1 MRLPS
6 TDLSAAHDSLT
17 LDSDYSLD
25 DRYARQ
31 LGRVF
36 LTGTQALV
44 RLPMLQALADKA
56 RGLNTAGFISGYRG
70 SPLGMYDQALWQA
83 EKHLKPLNIRFQPAV
98 NEDLAATAV
107 LGSQQVETE
116 GSATVDGVFGLWYG
130 KGPGVDRSGDALKH
144 GNAFGSSPHGGVL
157 VVCGDDH
164 GVVSSSMPHQSDQ
177 ALMAWSM
184 PVLNPASVEE
194 YLGFG
199 LFGWALSRFSGAWIG
214 FKAISETV
222 ESGAS
227 VTLPDSF
234 PDFVTPDDFT
244 PPPGGLHYRNG
255 DLPSLAIE
263 ERLRFKLEAVT
274 AFARANR
281 QVFAIDRAIIDNPGA
296 TLGIVTAGKAH
307 LDLMEALRLLGLDD
321 HALRRAGIRIRKLGL
336 TFPIEP
342 VAMEEFCTG
351 LSDLLVVEE
360 KGPVVEG
367 QIKDR
372 FYNAPADRRPRLWGK
387 SRPDGAAFL
396 PGCGEM
402 RPARLAR
409 SLAEFLDA
417 NAPSL
422 QAGARLVRAGLAPK
436 GPEAASLAGI
446 SGSAKRMPYFCS
458 GCPHNTSTKV
468 PEGSKAFAGI
478 GCHFMA
484 SWMDRKTSGLTQMGG
499 EGVNWIGLAPFTR
512 TKHVFQN
519 LGDGTY
525 YHSGLMAIRQ
535 AVAAKANITYK
546 ILYNDAVAMTGG
558 QPVDGTLTVTQIIDQ
573 LRAEGVTRIELVTD
587 DPSRYAGFREVPV
600 HDRAELDA
608 VQRDLREVEGV
619 SALIYDQT
627 CATGK
632 RRRRKKGE
640 FPDPPK
646 RVVIND
652 LVCEG
657 CGDCGVKSNCL
668 SVAPLE
674 TEFGTKREIDQSSC
688 NKDFSCLNG
697 FCPSFVTV
705 EGGQLKRRSGADLS
719 EAEFTGRLAALPHPR
734 YRQTD
739 GKPAEI
745 LVAGV
750 GGTGVVTV
758 GALITMAAHLEGRAA
773 SVLDFMGFAQKG
785 GAVLSHV
792 RLGAKGEKLNQVRIE
807 PEQADLLLAC
817 DLVVATAPEA
827 VATLKPG
834 RSRVIANSQTIHTA
848 AFLKDPKAIQKPDV
862 MLDILYHVL
871 GHDGVDSL
879 NATKAAL
886 TLMGDSI
893 GANILMLGYAW
904 QQGEIPVSLDAL
916 IRAIELN
923 GVAVSANKRVF
934 GWGRLLAAEPEAV
947 AELLTETDGPDRFKP
962 AENLDEIIARRV
974 DFLTRYQDA
983 AYAKR
988 YADRIAALR
997 AGEKA
1002 LNGREELT
1010 EAAARSLFKLM
1021 AYKDE
1026 YEVARLFT
1034 ESDFETRISRQFEGD
1049 YKIAYHLAPPVLSLP
1064 GADGAEPRKHRF
1076 GPWARPVM
1084 KVLARFKGL
1093 RGSWADPFGYSSERR
1108 TERALI
1114 RRFENTID
1122 EITRSLTEA
1131 NRETALALLS
1141 LPMEI
1146 RGFGPV
1152 KHRALE
1158 AVLPQWDKL
1167 EEAYRTPPE
1176 TAYRYAAE

>member
-1 MRLPS
+1 MSFSPS
-6 TDLSAAHDSLT
+6 GKTNVNTVTNIDQG
-17 LDSDYSLD
+17 YSLD
-25 DRYARQ
+25 DRYTRAS
-31 LGRVF
+31 GRVF

-44 RLPMLQALADKA
+44 RLPMLQALADRAK
-56 RGLNTAGFISGYRG
+56 GLNTAGFISGYRG

-83 EKHLKPLNIRFQPAV
+83 KKHLEPLNIHFQPAI
-98 NEDLAATAV
+98 NEDLAATAIM
-107 LGSQQVETE
+107 GTQQVETE

-194 YLGFG
+194 YLSFG
-199 LFGWALSRFSGAWIG
+199 LFGWALSRFTGAWIG

-222 ESGAS
+222 ESATS
-227 VTLPDSF
+227 IALPETMPAF
-234 PDFVTPDDFT
+234 LEPADFV

-263 ERLRFKLEAVT
+263 ERLRFKLQAVR
-274 AFARANR
+274 AFVRANR
-281 QVFAIDRAIIDNPGA
+281 EVFAIDRAIVDKPDA

-307 LDLMEALRLLGLDD
+307 LDLMEALRLLGLDET
-321 HALRRAGIRIRKLGL
+321 ALKDAGIRVRKLGL

-342 VAMEEFCTG
+342 VAMEDFCTG

-367 QIKDR
+367 QIKDQ

-387 SRPDGAAFL
+387 NHPDGAAFL

-417 NAPSL
+417 TAPFL

-446 SGSAKRMPYFCS
+446 NGAAKRMPYFCS

-468 PEGSKAFAGI
+468 PDGSKAYAGI

-484 SWMDRKTSGLTQMGG
+484 NWMDRETSGLTQMGG
-499 EGVNWIGLAPFTR
+499 EGVNWIGLAPFTK

-558 QPVDGTLTVTQIIDQ
+558 QPVDGTLSVPQIVNQ
-573 LRAEGVTRIELVTD
+573 LRAEGVERIEIVTD
-587 DPSRYAGFREVPV
+587 DTARYGGFSDVPV

-608 VQRDLREVEGV
+608 VQRDLCTVGGV

-627 CATGK
+627 CATEK
-632 RRRRKKGE
+632 RRRRKKGD
-640 FPDPPK
+640 FPDPAK

-688 NKDFSCLNG
+688 NKDYSCQNG

-705 EGGQLKRRSGADLS
+705 EGGQLRRKSGADI
-719 EAEFTGRLAALPHPR
+719 AARLDALPLPVMREHELAN
-734 YRQTD
+734 
-739 GKPAEI
+739 KPSEI

-758 GALITMAAHLEGRAA
+758 GALITMAAHLEGRPA

-792 RLGAKGEKLNQVRIE
+792 RIGARGTKLNQVRIE
-807 PEQADLLLAC
+807 PKQADLLLAC
-817 DLVVATAPEA
+817 DLVVGTSPEA
-827 VATLKPG
+827 IATLDPEK
-834 RSRVIANSQTIHTA
+834 SRVIANSQTIHTA
-848 AFLKDPKAIQKPDV
+848 AFLKDPKAIQKPDM

-871 GHDGVDSL
+871 GEAGVDSL

-904 QQGEIPVSLDAL
+904 QKGEIPVSLPAL
-916 IRAIELN
+916 TRAIELN
-923 GVAVSANKRVF
+923 GVAVAANKRVF
-934 GWGRLLAAEPEAV
+934 GWGRLLAADPDAV
-947 AELLTETDGPDRFKP
+947 RDLLADGEDRGRFKP
-962 AENLDEIIARRV
+962 AESLDEIIARRV
-974 DFLTRYQDA
+974 DFLTGYQNA
-983 AYAKR
+983 AYA
-988 YADRIAALR
+988 DRFVARIENLR
-997 AGEKA
+997 KAEKS
-1002 LNGREELT
+1002 LNGKTELT
-1010 EAAARSLFKLM
+1010 EAASRSLFKLM

-1034 ESDFETRISRQFEGD
+1034 ESDFEARLAAQFEGD
-1049 YKIAYHLAPPVLSLP
+1049 YKIAYHLAPPGLSRP
-1064 GADGAEPRKHRF
+1064 GPNGEEPAKRRF
-1076 GPWARPVM
+1076 GPWLRPAM
-1084 KVLARFKGL
+1084 KGLARLKGL
-1093 RGSWADPFGYSSERR
+1093 RGSWADPFGYPPERR

-1114 RRFENTID
+1114 QRFEATLD
-1122 EITRSLTEA
+1122 EIAATLTPE
-1131 NRETALALLS
+1131 NRDAALALLS

-1152 KHRALE
+1152 KERALKTVMPE
-1158 AVLPQWDKL
+1158 WDAL
-1167 EEAYRTPPE
+1167 EDTYRNPPE
-1176 TAYRYAAE
+1176 PAFQFAAE

>member
-1 MRLPS
+1 MPLPMS
-6 TDLSAAHDSLT
+6 DLKDSIDT
-17 LDSDYSLD
+17 PEIDHAYSLD
-25 DRYARQ
+25 DRYARRS
-31 LGRVF
+31 GRVF

-44 RLPMLQALADKA
+44 RLPMIQAQADKA
-56 RGLNTAGFISGYRG
+56 NGLNTAGFISGYRG

-83 EKHLKPLNIRFQPAV
+83 QEYLDPLNIRFQPAI

-184 PVLNPASVEE
+184 PVLNPASIEE
-194 YLGFG
+194 YLSFG
-199 LFGWALSRFSGAWIG
+199 LYGWALSRFSGAWVG

-222 ESGAS
+222 ESAAS
-227 VTLPDSF
+227 VALPDSF
-234 PDFVTPDDFT
+234 PAFVTPDDFT

-263 ERLRFKLEAVT
+263 ERLRFKLDAVH
-274 AFARANR
+274 AFVRANR
-281 QVFAIDRAIIDNPGA
+281 AVFPIDRMIVDAPDA

-307 LDLMEALRLLGLDD
+307 LDLMEALRLLGLDEK
-321 HALRRAGIRIRKLGL
+321 ALRDAGIRVRKLGL

-342 VAMEEFCTG
+342 VAMEAFCTG

-367 QIKDR
+367 QIKDL

-387 SRPDGAAFL
+387 TRPDGGAFL

-409 SLAEFLDA
+409 QLAEYLDA
-417 NAPSL
+417 TAPVL
-422 QAGARLVRAGLAPK
+422 QAGVRLVRAGLAPK

-446 SGSAKRMPYFCS
+446 SGAAKRMPYFCS

-468 PEGSKAFAGI
+468 PAGSKAFAGI

-484 SWMDRKTSGLTQMGG
+484 NWMDRETSGLTQMGG

-525 YHSGLMAIRQ
+525 FHSGILAIRQ
-535 AVAAKANITYK
+535 AIAAKATITYK

-558 QPVDGTLTVTQIIDQ
+558 QPVDGTLTVPQIIAQ
-573 LRAEGVTRIELVTD
+573 LRAEGVRRIELVTD
-587 DPSRYAGFREVPV
+587 DPSKYDSGMGVPV
-600 HDRAELDA
+600 HDRAELDT
-608 VQRDLREVEGV
+608 VQRDLREVAGV
-619 SALIYDQT
+619 SALVYDQT
-627 CATGK
+627 CATEK
-632 RRRRKKGE
+632 RRRRKKGDY
-640 FPDPPK
+640 PDPAK

-668 SVAPLE
+668 SIAPLE
-674 TEFGTKREIDQSSC
+674 TEFGTKRAIDQSSC
-688 NKDFSCLNG
+688 NKDYSCQNG

-705 EGGQLKRRSGADLS
+705 EGGRLRRRTGADLS
-719 EAEFTGRLAALPHPR
+719 DAAFAARLAHLPQP
-734 YRQTD
+734 D
-739 GKPAEI
+739 IKPSAKPAEI

-758 GALITMAAHLEGRAA
+758 GALITMAAHLEGRPA

-792 RLGAKGEKLNQVRIE
+792 RLGAPGVKLNQVRIE

-817 DLVVATAPEA
+817 DLVVATSPDAI
-827 VATLKPG
+827 ATLKPG
-834 RSRVIANSQTIHTA
+834 HSRVIANSQMIHTA
-848 AFLKDPKAIQKPDV
+848 AFLKDPEAIQKPDM

-871 GHDGVDSL
+871 GESGVDSL
-879 NATKAAL
+879 NATQAAL
-886 TLMGDSI
+886 TLTGDSI
-893 GANILMLGYAW
+893 GANILMLGFAW
-904 QQGEIPVSLDAL
+904 QKGEIPVSLDAL
-916 IRAIELN
+916 TRAIALN
-923 GVAVSANKRVF
+923 GVAVAANKRVF
-934 GWGRLLAAEPEAV
+934 AWGRLLAADPAAV
-947 AELLTETDGPDRFKP
+947 RDLLADDGAPARFKP
-962 AENLDEIIARRV
+962 AETLDEIIRRRV
-974 DFLTRYQDA
+974 DFLTGYQNA
-983 AYAKR
+983 AYANR
-988 YADRIAALR
+988 FAARIQKLHDA
-997 AGEKA
+997 EKA
-1002 LNGREELT
+1002 LNGGTDLT

-1034 ESDFETRISRQFEGD
+1034 ESDFEAQVANRFEGD
-1049 YKIAYHLAPPVLSLP
+1049 YKIAYHLAPPILAKP
-1064 GADGAEPRKHRF
+1064 GTDGEPRKRRF
-1076 GPWARPVM
+1076 GPWLRPVM
-1084 KVLARFKGL
+1084 KGLARMKGL
-1093 RGSWADPFGYSSERR
+1093 RGRWADPFGHSAERK

-1114 RRFENTID
+1114 RRFEGVID
-1122 EITRSLTEA
+1122 EIAETLTAE
-1131 NRETALALLS
+1131 NREAALALLA

-1152 KHRALE
+1152 KERALST
-1158 AVLPQWDKL
+1158 VMRQWDAL
-1167 EEAYRTPPE
+1167 EEAYRNPPE
-1176 TAYRYAAE
+1176 SAFRFAAE

>member
-1 MRLPS
+1 VSVSPPRQS
-6 TDLSAAHDSLT
+6 VTDDSADVDLGYA
-17 LDSDYSLD
+17 LD
-25 DRYARQ
+25 DRYARRS
-31 LGRVF
+31 GRVF

-44 RLPMLQALADKA
+44 RLPMMQALADRAK
-56 RGLNTAGFISGYRG
+56 GLNTAGFISGYRG

-83 EKHLKPLNIRFQPAV
+83 QKHLDPLGIHFQPAV

-107 LGSQQVETE
+107 MGSQQVETE

-184 PVLNPASVEE
+184 PVLNPAGVEE
-194 YLGFG
+194 YLSFG
-199 LFGWALSRFSGAWIG
+199 LYGWALSRFSGAWIG

-227 VTLPDSF
+227 VTLPDGP
-234 PDFVTPDDFT
+234 PDFVTPQDFT

-263 ERLRFKLEAVT
+263 ERLRLKLEAVR
-274 AFARANR
+274 AFARAN
-281 QVFAIDRAIIDNPGA
+281 QDVFAIDRAIVDAPDA

-307 LDLMEALRLLGLDD
+307 LDLMEALRLLGLDEA
-321 HALRRAGIRIRKLGL
+321 ALKAAGIRVRKIGL

-342 VAMEEFCTG
+342 VAMAAFCFG

-360 KGPVVEG
+360 KGPVVES

-372 FYNAPADRRPRLWGK
+372 FYNAPPDRRPRLWGK
-387 SRPDGAAFL
+387 TRPDGETFL
-396 PGCGEM
+396 PGCSEM

-409 SLAEFLDA
+409 TLADWLDA
-417 NAPSL
+417 NAPAL

-446 SGSAKRMPYFCS
+446 NGAAKRMPYFCS

-499 EGVNWIGLAPFTR
+499 EGANWIGLAPFTK

-525 YHSGLMAIRQ
+525 YHSGIMAIRQ

-558 QPVDGTLTVTQIIDQ
+558 QPVDGPLSVPQIVDQ
-573 LRAEGVTRIELVTD
+573 LRAEGVERIEIVTD
-587 DPSRYAGFREVPV
+587 EPGKYRHGMDVPV

-608 VQRDLREVEGV
+608 VQRDLREVGGV

-627 CATGK
+627 CATEK
-632 RRRRKKGE
+632 RRRRKKGDY
-640 FPDPPK
+640 PDSPK

-652 LVCEG
+652 LICEG

-688 NKDFSCLNG
+688 NKDFSCLDG

-705 EGGQLKRRSGADLS
+705 EGGQLRRKPGADI
-719 EAEFTGRLAALPHPR
+719 AARLDALPAPKV
-734 YRQTD
+734 
-739 GKPAEI
+739 KPSAEPTEI

-750 GGTGVVTV
+750 GGTGVVTI
-758 GALITMAAHLEGRAA
+758 GALITMAAHLEGRPA

-792 RLGAKGEKLNQVRIE
+792 RIGARGTTLNQVRIE
-807 PEQADLLLAC
+807 PGQADLLLAC
-817 DLVVATAPEA
+817 DLVVGTSPEA
-827 VATLKPG
+827 IATLDPEK
-834 RSRVIANSQTIHTA
+834 SRVIANSRTIHTA
-848 AFLKDPKAIQKPDV
+848 AFLKDPKAIQKPDM

-871 GHDGVDSL
+871 GVDGVDSL
-879 NATKAAL
+879 NATEAAL

-904 QQGEIPVSLDAL
+904 QKGEIPVSLPAL
-916 IRAIELN
+916 TRAIELN
-923 GVAVSANKRVF
+923 GVAVETNKRVF
-934 GWGRLLAAEPEAV
+934 GWGRLLAADPDAV
-947 AELLTETDGPDRFKP
+947 RDLLAEGEDRGRFKP
-962 AENLDEIIARRV
+962 AESLEEIIARRV
-974 DFLTRYQDA
+974 DFLTGYQNKA
-983 AYAKR
+983 
-988 YADRIAALR
+988 YADRFAGRIESLR
-997 AGEKA
+997 KA
-1002 LNGREELT
+1002 ETSLNGKTELT

-1034 ESDFETRISRQFEGD
+1034 ESDFETRLAAQFEGD
-1049 YKIAYHLAPPVLSLP
+1049 YKIAYHLAPPVLSRS
-1064 GADGAEPRKHRF
+1064 GSNGEEPKKHRF
-1076 GPWARPVM
+1076 GPWIRPAM
-1084 KVLARFKGL
+1084 IGLARLKGL
-1093 RGSWADPFGYSSERR
+1093 RGSWADPFGYASERK

-1114 RRFENTID
+1114 RRFEATID
-1122 EITRSLTEA
+1122 EVAATLTSEK
-1131 NRETALALLS
+1131 RETALALLN

-1152 KHRALE
+1152 KERALKT
-1158 AVLPQWDKL
+1158 VLPQWDAL
-1167 EEAYRTPPE
+1167 EDAYRNPPE
-1176 TAYRYAAE
+1176 TAFRFAAE

>member
-1 MRLPS
+1 VPLPMPDRD
-6 TDLSAAHDSLT
+6 TPETPDIDH
-17 LDSDYSLD
+17 DYSLD
-25 DRYARQ
+25 DRYAARS
-31 LGRVF
+31 GRVF

-44 RLPMLQALADKA
+44 RLPMMQAQADRAK
-56 RGLNTAGFISGYRG
+56 GLNTAGFVSGYRG
-70 SPLGMYDQALWQA
+70 SPLGMVDQALWQA
-83 EKHLKPLNIRFQPAV
+83 KRHLDPLNIRFQPAI
-98 NEDLAATAV
+98 NEDLAATAI
-107 LGSQQVETE
+107 LGTQQVETE

-164 GVVSSSMPHQSDQ
+164 GVVSSSMPHQSEQ

-184 PVLNPASVEE
+184 PVLNPASIEE

-199 LFGWALSRFSGAWIG
+199 LYGWALSRFSGAWIG

-222 ESGAS
+222 ESAAS
-227 VTLPDSF
+227 VALPEGF
-234 PDFVTPDDFT
+234 PAFVTPEDFT

-263 ERLRFKLEAVT
+263 ERLRFKLDAVR
-274 AFARANR
+274 AFARTNR
-281 QVFAIDRAIIDNPGA
+281 DVFPIDRAIVASPDA

-307 LDLMEALRLLGLDD
+307 LDLMEALRLMGLDEK
-321 HALRRAGIRIRKLGL
+321 ALKQAGVRVRKLGL
-336 TFPIEP
+336 TYPIEP
-342 VAMEEFCTG
+342 VAMEGFCTG

-360 KGPVVEG
+360 KGPVVES

-372 FYNAPADRRPRLWGK
+372 FYNAPAGRRPRLWGK
-387 SRPDGAAFL
+387 TDPDGAAFL

-409 SLAEFLDA
+409 PLAEFLDA
-417 NAPSL
+417 AAPAL
-422 QAGARLVRAGLAPK
+422 QAGARLVRAGLAPADLAPK

-446 SGSAKRMPYFCS
+446 SGAAKRMPYFCS

-484 SWMDRKTSGLTQMGG
+484 NWMDRETSGLTQMGG
-499 EGVNWIGLAPFTR
+499 EGVNWIGLAPFTK

-525 YHSGLMAIRQ
+525 FHSGILAIRQ

-558 QPVDGTLTVTQIIDQ
+558 QPVDGTLTVPRIIDQ

-587 DPSRYAGFREVPV
+587 DPAKYRKLGVSAHHR
-600 HDRAELDA
+600 DELDA
-608 VQRDLREVEGV
+608 VQRGLREVQGV
-619 SALIYDQT
+619 SALVYDQT
-627 CATGK
+627 CATEK
-632 RRRRKKGE
+632 RRRRKKGDY
-640 FPDPPK
+640 PDPPK

-668 SVAPLE
+668 SIAPLE
-674 TEFGTKREIDQSSC
+674 TEFGTKRAIDQSSC
-688 NKDFSCLNG
+688 NKDFSCQNG

-705 EGGQLKRRSGADLS
+705 EGGRLRHRTGADLS
-719 EAEFTGRLAALPHPR
+719 DADFAARLAGLPLPELR
-734 YRQTD
+734 RSA
-739 GKPAEI
+739 KPAEI

-758 GALITMAAHLEGRAA
+758 GALITMAAHLEGRPA

-792 RLGAKGEKLNQVRIE
+792 RLGAPGVTLNQVRIE

-817 DLVVATAPEA
+817 DLVVATSPEA
-827 VATLKPG
+827 LAVLKPG

-848 AFLKDPKAIQKPDV
+848 AFLKDPKAIQKPDM

-871 GHDGVDSL
+871 GESRVDSL
-879 NATKAAL
+879 NATQAAL

-893 GANILMLGYAW
+893 GANILMLGHAW
-904 QQGEIPVSLDAL
+904 QKGEIPVSLDAL
-916 IRAIELN
+916 TRAIELN
-923 GVAVSANKRVF
+923 GVAVAANKRIF
-934 GWGRLLAAEPEAV
+934 GWGRLLAADPAAV
-947 AELLTETDGPDRFKP
+947 ADLLADDGAPTRFKP
-962 AENLDEIIARRV
+962 AESLDDVIARRV
-974 DFLTRYQDA
+974 EFLTDYQDG
-983 AYAKR
+983 AYANR
-988 YADRIAALR
+988 FAARIARLR
-997 AGEKA
+997 GAEKS
-1002 LNGREELT
+1002 LNGRSELT
-1010 EAAARSLFKLM
+1010 DAAARSLFKLM

-1034 ESDFETRISRQFEGD
+1034 QSDFESRLADQFEGD
-1049 YKIAYHLAPPVLSLP
+1049 YSIAYHLAPPMFSS
-1064 GADGAEPRKHRF
+1064 PRKRRF
-1076 GPWARPVM
+1076 GPWIRPAM
-1084 KVLARFKGL
+1084 KALARMKGL
-1093 RGSWADPFGYSSERR
+1093 RGSWADPFGYLPDRR
-1108 TERALI
+1108 TERALCA
-1114 RRFENTID
+1114 RFEAMVD
-1122 EITRSLTEA
+1122 EIARSLTDR
-1131 NRETALALLS
+1131 NRDAALALLA

-1152 KHRALE
+1152 KERALGT
-1158 AVLPQWDKL
+1158 VLPQWDAL
-1167 EEAYRTPPE
+1167 EETYRNPPE
-1176 TAYRYAAE
+1176 TAFRFAAE